1 MSNSAVIFTPMRH
14 DSWWQRAHH
23 EDCSH
28 HRDFSVIAGDVVK
41 ALWHRFA
48 HGNNVLLKFQ
58 EDAMH
63 GPHPIRPIEDAEPDP
78 TGATHVAR
86 DCAGLNF
93 YQIDRGLRDLL
104 PLYLADADHQRLQPH
119 LHRLGAL
126 AGGRLDELARIAD
139 KHPPVLHARDRF
151 GRDEDWI
158 DYHPAYR
165 EMETI
170 AFGDFQFHA
179 MSHRGGTL
187 GSNQPLPAVAKYAL
201 QYLFVQAEFGLM
213 CPISVTDT
221 SIHLIRKFASPELK
235 DYLLPKM
242 LSADPATLWKGTQF
256 ITERSGGSDVGAIE
270 TVARL
275 ENGVWRLTGDKW
287 FCSHT
292 DADVALLLA
301 RPEGAPFGT
310 KGLALFALP
319 RRLKDGRRNSY
330 RIVRLKDKLG
340 TRSMASGE
348 IRLEGAVAYLVGEQD
363 RGLKQMMEQVNLS
376 RLSHGVRAAAM
387 MRRCVNEAMVAA
399 QTRTAFGET
408 VVNYPLL
415 RRQLLKLVVPTEQA
429 LSMVLFAASSM
440 DQANAG
446 SADAQSLVRILT
458 PLLKFRACRD
468 NIPVATGSME
478 VRGGNGYIEEWVHA
492 RLVRDAHIGVLWE
505 GTSNINALDI
515 IKRAVGKSRAHLIL
529 GAALRRRLDEA
540 TALPAGFRDRLR
552 LALERAL
559 AFAEQVAAEPRAEKT
574 ARLAASALY
583 HATSAVLL
591 AWEGSRSGVDARRAL
606 LARFVLE
613 YRLTAQDPLALPNDA
628 WEREA
633 TDIVLGEAPAL
644 LARVAT
650 LLDS

>member
-1 MSNSAVIFTPMRH
+1 
-14 DSWWQRAHH
+14 
-23 EDCSH
+23 
-28 HRDFSVIAGDVVK
+28 
-41 ALWHRFA
+41 
-48 HGNNVLLKFQ
+48 
-58 EDAMH
+58 MH
-63 GPHPIRPIEDAEPDP
+63 GPQPIQPIEDVTAESKHAD
-78 TGATHVAR
+78 GASYIAR

-93 YQIDRGLRDLL
+93 YEIDRGLRDLL
-104 PLYLADADHQRLQPH
+104 PLYLADADYRQLAPH
-119 LHRLGAL
+119 FHRLGAL

-139 KHPPVLHARDRF
+139 KNPPVLHARDRF

-165 EMETI
+165 EMEGI
-170 AFGDFQFHA
+170 AFADFQFHA
-179 MSHRGGTL
+179 MSHRGGVL
-187 GSNQPLPAVAKYAL
+187 GTSQPLPAVAKYAF

-221 SIHLIRKFASPELK
+221 SIHLIRKFASAELK

-242 LSADPATLWKGTQF
+242 LSGELATLWKGTQF
-256 ITERSGGSDVGAIE
+256 ITERAGGSDVGAIE

-275 ENGVWRLTGDKW
+275 QDGVWRLTGDKW

-301 RPEGAPFGT
+301 RPEGAPPGT

-348 IRLEGAVAYLVGEQD
+348 IRLEGAVAYLVGELD
-363 RGLKQMMEQVNLS
+363 RGFKQMMEQVNLS

-399 QTRTAFGET
+399 RTRTAFGET
-408 VVNYPLL
+408 IVNYPLL

-440 DQANAG
+440 DQANAD
-446 SADAQSLVRILT
+446 SAGARSLVRILT

-492 RLVRDAHIGVLWE
+492 RLVRDAQIGVLWE

-515 IKRAVGKSRAHLIL
+515 IQRAVGKSRAHRIL
-529 GAALRRRLDEA
+529 GAALKQRLDEA
-540 TALPAGFRDRLR
+540 ASLPKGFRDRLTR
-552 LALERAL
+552 ALDKAL
-559 AFAEQVAAEPRAEKT
+559 AFAEQVAAEPGMEAT

-583 HATSAVLL
+583 HITSAILL
-591 AWEGSRSGVDARRAL
+591 AWEGSQPGVDARRAL
-606 LARFVLE
+606 LSHFVLE
-613 YRLTAQDPLALPNDA
+613 YRLTARDPLASAGAD

-633 TDIVLGEAPAL
+633 TDIVLGHEPAAA
-644 LARVAT
+644 ARVAT

>member
-1 MSNSAVIFTPMRH
+1 MN
-14 DSWWQRAHH
+14 
-23 EDCSH
+23 
-28 HRDFSVIAGDVVK
+28 
-41 ALWHRFA
+41 
-48 HGNNVLLKFQ
+48 
-58 EDAMH
+58 AMH
-63 GPHPIRPIEDAEPDP
+63 GPQSIRPVEDVTAELEPA
-78 TGATHVAR
+78 GVANHIAR

-93 YQIDRGLRDLL
+93 FEIDRGLRDLL
-104 PLYLADADHQRLQPH
+104 PLYLAEDDCRQLAPYF
-119 LHRLGAL
+119 HRLGSL

-139 KHPPVLHARDRF
+139 KNPPVLHARDRF

-179 MSHRGGTL
+179 MSHRSGAL
-187 GSNQPLPAVAKYAL
+187 GMSQPLPAVAKYAL

-221 SIHLIRKFASPELK
+221 SIHLIRKFASAKLK

-242 LSADPATLWKGTQF
+242 LSGELATLWKGTQF
-256 ITERSGGSDVGAIE
+256 MTERAGGSDVGAIE

-275 ENGVWRLTGDKW
+275 QDGVWRLTGDKW
-287 FCSHT
+287 FCSHA
-292 DADVALLLA
+292 DAEIALLLA
-301 RPEGAPFGT
+301 RPEGAPSGT

-319 RRLKDGRRNSY
+319 RQLKDGRRNSY
-330 RIVRLKDKLG
+330 KIVRLKDKLG

-348 IRLEGAVAYLVGEQD
+348 IRLEGALAYLVGE
-363 RGLKQMMEQVNLS
+363 RESGFKQMMEQVNLS

-387 MRRCVNEAMVAA
+387 MRRCVNEAMISAR
-399 QTRTAFGET
+399 TRTAFGET
-408 VVNYPLL
+408 IVTYPLL

-429 LSMVLFAASSM
+429 LSMMLFAASAM

-446 SADAQSLVRILT
+446 SADAQSLLRILT

-468 NIPVATGSME
+468 NIPVATGAME

-515 IKRAVGKSRAHLIL
+515 IKRAVGKSVAHWIL
-529 GAALRRRLDEA
+529 GAALTRRLDQA
-540 TALPAGFRDRLR
+540 ASLPAGFRDRLR
-552 LALERAL
+552 LALARAL
-559 AFAEQVAAEPRAEKT
+559 TFAEQVAAEPGAESA

-583 HATSAVLL
+583 HATSAILL
-591 AWEGSRSGVDARRAL
+591 AWEASQGGVDARRAL

-613 YRLTAQDPLALPNDA
+613 YRLTARDPLATPNDA
-628 WEREA
+628 WEPEA
-633 TDIVLGEAPAL
+633 TDIVLGQEPTSM
-644 LARVAT
+644 ARVAT